1 MQHKE
6 PDGMTNEPGE
16 ERRKKNQREP
26 ARESRPSQPEA
37 EPITPPLVTDG
48 PELVRDSH
56 C

>member
-1 MQHKE
+1 MEQE
-6 PDGMTNEPGE
+6 IAE

-26 ARESRPSQPEA
+26 RRDSRSPQQPL
-37 EPITPPLVTDG
+37 EPINPPLISDG

>member
-6 PDGMTNEPGE
+6 PDDMTE
-16 ERRKKNQREP
+16 EAAEQRRKKNQREP
-26 ARESRPSQPEA
+26 RRESHSSQPEA
-37 EPITPPLVTDG
+37 EPITPPLITDG

>member
-1 MQHKE
+1 
-6 PDGMTNEPGE
+6 MTDNNAE

-26 ARESRPSQPEA
+26 RRDSRSTEQTS
-37 EPITPPLVTDG
+37 EPINPPLLIDG

>member
-1 MQHKE
+1 MTDE
-6 PDGMTNEPGE
+6 PAE

-26 ARESRPSQPEA
+26 RGDHRPSQPEA
-37 EPITPPLVTDG
+37 EPITPPLITDG